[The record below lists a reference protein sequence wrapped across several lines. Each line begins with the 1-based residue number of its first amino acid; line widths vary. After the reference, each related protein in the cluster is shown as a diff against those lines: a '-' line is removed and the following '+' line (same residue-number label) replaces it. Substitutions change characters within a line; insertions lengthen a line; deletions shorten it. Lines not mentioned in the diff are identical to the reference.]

1 MKLQEFEIIL
11 NDLLINLP
19 FFGGKITQ
27 ISLFQDYDQDLKTKI
42 LNETKSIFEFEKIIV
57 KIKVT
62 DNYFNDFSFI
72 IPKNPENLFKSLIN
86 SILAFLKKQ
95 DDYGKKLGFI
105 ESTYKDDFFKAF
117 KIKNSNYFNNYLVYA
132 TTYGLGYYCLLLS
145 QNQFNNINK
154 QLETFL
160 KENNINNYKNE
171 FSAACWVY
179 RFKFKSLKENNIN
192 LLKNL
197 ILQF

>member
-1 MKLQEFEIIL
+1 MKLQEFETIL
-11 NDLLINLP
+11 NDLLIGLP
-19 FFGGKITQ
+19 FFGGDITKIC
-27 ISLFQDYDQDLKTKI
+27 LFQDYDQDLKTKLI
-42 LNETKSIFEFEKIIV
+42 NETKSIFDFEKIIV
-57 KIKVT
+57 RIRVG
-62 DNYFNDFSFI
+62 DDFNDFSFI
-72 IPKNPENLFKSLIN
+72 IPKNSENLFKSLIN

-95 DDYGKKLGFI
+95 EDYFKKLGI

-171 FSAACWVY
+171 FSDACWVY
-179 RFKFKSLKENNIN
+179 RFKFKGSKENNID

>member
-1 MKLQEFEIIL
+1 MKLQEFETIL
-11 NDLLINLP
+11 NDLLISLP

-27 ISLFQDYDQDLKTKI
+27 IRLFQDYDQDLKTKL
-42 LNETKSIFEFEKIIV
+42 LNETKSVFDFEKIIV
-57 KIKVT
+57 RIRVA
-62 DNYFNDFSFI
+62 DNDFNDFSFL

-95 DDYGKKLGFI
+95 EDYFKKFGI

-160 KENNINNYKNE
+160 KENNINSYKNE

>member
-1 MKLQEFEIIL
+1 MKLQEFETIL
-11 NDLLINLP
+11 NDLLISLP
-19 FFGGKITQ
+19 FFGGKINQ
-27 ISLFQDYDQDLKTKI
+27 IRLFEDYDQDLKTKLI
-42 LNETKSIFEFEKIIV
+42 NETKSIFEFEKIIV

-62 DNYFNDFSFI
+62 DNYFNDFSFL

-95 DDYGKKLGFI
+95 DDYSKKLGFM
-105 ESTYKDDFFKAF
+105 ESNYKDDFFKAF

-154 QLETFL
+154 QLEAFL

-171 FSAACWVY
+171 FSDACWVY
-179 RFKFKSLKENNIN
+179 RFKFKGLKQNNIN

>member
-1 MKLQEFEIIL
+1 MKLQEFETVL
-11 NDLLINLP
+11 NDLLISLP
-19 FFGGKITQ
+19 FFGGDITKIC
-27 ISLFQDYDQDLKTKI
+27 LFQDYDQDLRTKL
-42 LNETKSIFEFEKIIV
+42 LNETKSIFEFKKIIV
-57 KIKVT
+57 RIRVG
-62 DNYFNDFSFI
+62 DDFNDFSFI
-72 IPKNPENLFKSLIN
+72 IPKNSENLFKSLIN

-95 DDYGKKLGFI
+95 DNYFKKLGFHD
-105 ESTYKDDFFKAF
+105 STYQDNFFKAF

-160 KENNINNYKNE
+160 KENNINSYKNE
-171 FSAACWVY
+171 FSDACWVY
-179 RFKFKSLKENNIN
+179 RFKFKSSKENNID

>member
-1 MKLQEFEIIL
+1 MKLQEFEKIL
-11 NDLLINLP
+11 NDLLISLP
-19 FFGGKITQ
+19 FFGGKITK
-27 ISLFQDYDQDLKTKI
+27 ITLFHDYDIDSKTRL
-42 LNETKSIFEFEKIIV
+42 LNETKPIFDFEKIIV
-57 KIKVT
+57 RIRVV
-62 DNYFNDFSFI
+62 DNDFNDFSFL

-95 DDYGKKLGFI
+95 EDYFKKFGI

-132 TTYGLGYYCLLLS
+132 TTYGLGYYCLLLN

-160 KENNINNYKNE
+160 KENNINSYKNE
-171 FSAACWVY
+171 FSSACWVY

>member
-1 MKLQEFEIIL
+1 MKLQEFETIL
-11 NDLLINLP
+11 NDLLISLP

-27 ISLFQDYDQDLKTKI
+27 IRLFQDYDQDLKTKL
-42 LNETKSIFEFEKIIV
+42 LNETRSVFDFEKIIV
-57 KIKVT
+57 RIRVV
-62 DNYFNDFSFI
+62 DNDFNDFSFI

-86 SILAFLKKQ
+86 SILAFLKKE
-95 DDYGKKLGFI
+95 DNYAKKLGFI
-105 ESTYKDDFFKAF
+105 ESNYKDDFFKAF

-132 TTYGLGYYCLLLS
+132 TNYGLGYYCLLLS

-160 KENNINNYKNE
+160 KENNINSYKNE
-171 FSAACWVY
+171 FSNACWVY